1 MKTDRLIGI
10 LTVLLQKGKVTA
22 PYLAEKFEVSRR
34 TINRDVED
42 LCRAGIPLIT
52 LRGSGGGIAIAEGY
66 RIDRTLFT
74 PEELRAV
81 LAGLAG
87 LDSVRQ
93 DRRYRQIMDKFS
105 PGGDGAQPAAPLRI
119 DLSSHYK
126 ATVAPKIAAIQ
137 RAIAACACLRFTYY
151 SKHGERQVLLA
162 PYSVVFQWSSWYV
175 HGFDHDREDFRL
187 FKLNRLWDL
196 ETTEQRFEARPV
208 PREALD
214 LNRCFTGQIQA
225 VVLFHPQVKYRL
237 VEEYGVDCYTAQ
249 PDGRLRFAFP
259 FTNKEYLLEWVLG
272 FGDLAELL
280 EPGELREEL
289 RDRLD
294 RARDQYI

>member
-42 LCRAGIPLIT
+42 LCRAGIPLFT

-66 RIDRTLFT
+66 RIDKTLFT

-93 DRRYRQIMDKFS
+93 DRRYQQIMDKFS
-105 PGGDGAQPAAPLRI
+105 PDRDSSHPTGSILI
-119 DLSSHYK
+119 DLSSHYR
-126 ATVAPKIAAIQ
+126 ASIAPKIAAIQ
-137 RAIAACACLRFTYY
+137 EAIAAAVCLRFTYY
-151 SKHGERQVLLA
+151 SKTGQRPVLLA
-162 PYSVVFQWSSWYV
+162 PYFVVFQWSSWYV
-175 HGFDHDREDFRL
+175 LGRDQAEEEFRL

-196 ETTEQRFEARPV
+196 EITGQTFAPEPV
-208 PREALD
+208 PEDKLAFHSY
-214 LNRCFTGQIQA
+214 FTGEIHA
-225 VVLFHPQVKYRL
+225 VVLFGQQARYRL
-237 VEEYGVDCYTAQ
+237 IDEYGPDSFTTL
-249 PDGRLRFAFP
+249 PDGKLRFAFP
-259 FTNKEYLLEWVLG
+259 FTNREYLLEWVLS
-272 FGDLAELL
+272 FGGGAELL
-280 EPGELREEL
+280 EPPELRTEL
-289 RDRLD
+289 LSRLEQ
-294 RARDQYI
+294 ARKKYL